1 LPIEGVFLLARFFSF
16 SFGLSAFFCRLPWGR
31 VCEKVLGLQIT
42 QTMAE
47 RLTEFSHGFFV
58 SAYLKT

>member
-1 LPIEGVFLLARFFSF
+1 LTLLILAF

-47 RLTEFSHGFFV
+47 RLTEFSHGFFI